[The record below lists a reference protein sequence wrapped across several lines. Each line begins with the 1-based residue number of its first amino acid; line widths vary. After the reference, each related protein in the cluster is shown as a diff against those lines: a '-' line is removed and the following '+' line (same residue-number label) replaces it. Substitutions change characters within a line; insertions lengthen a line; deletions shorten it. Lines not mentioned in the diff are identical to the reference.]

1 MIRATDLSTIGVTL
15 EHLRRQSSQFA
26 QAQEQVSSGQ
36 RVNLP
41 SDDPAALRIGL
52 RETRRIESLD
62 SQTQVLDQLHS
73 TLAHTETATRE
84 AHSILVRVKE
94 IALSGRQSTEPTE
107 RQVLS
112 QELGTLR
119 DRLFYQAYFFLRFA
133 LPRSSQSRNIS
144 VMRCR
149 SSAGRREP

>member
-15 EHLRRQSSQFA
+15 ENLRRQSSQFA
-26 QAQEQVSSGQ
+26 RAQEQVSSGQ
-36 RVNLP
+36 RVNRP

-94 IALSGRQSTEPTE
+94 IALSGRQSTEPAE
-107 RQVLS
+107 RQVLA

-119 DRLFYQAYFFLRFA
+119 DRLIT
-133 LPRSSQSRNIS
+133 IS
-144 VMRCR
+144 NTILYLMFISFPSVTILLTMLILKF
-149 SSAGRREP
+149 